1 MCGVCGIWH
10 YRSDKTVDP
19 QTIEQMKQRLE
30 RRGPDD
36 QGTHIDG
43 ALGLGFRRLAII
55 DLSGGRQPM
64 TNARGDLWL
73 VFNGEIYN
81 HESLREELKAR
92 GCQFR
97 TRSDTEVLLYAYQE
111 FGKECVHKLRGMF
124 AFVVWDSQKQQLFA
138 ARDRLGI
145 KPFYFYDDGETF
157 VFASELKALKEGLS
171 KRPDLNLFSLE
182 RFFTYRYVPGQETM
196 WQGVIK
202 LQPGHRLIK
211 TKEQQTIES
220 YWKPS
225 FEDHNTNIST
235 QQYTEQLEE
244 LLSETVKLHLDA
256 DVPLGVLLSGGL
268 DSSTILAFAK
278 AQSNAVKAAFSIGFK
293 QGGEFDETNYAKQVA
308 DHFGIEHVVVKI
320 DEQDFINGLQEFIWF
335 QDEPLA
341 DPTGLPLYLI
351 CQEAKKTVT
360 VLLSGEGADEIFTGY
375 DRYKIAPFLNWNLS
389 ALQGISKLFP
399 SGTYSSRLMSALT
412 AKNMAA
418 KWQAVSS
425 LTTLEMRRN
434 LLTPDLDFSK
444 ANEEFL
450 ENLQNQLVGI
460 KNPIN
465 QMQMMDRNMWL
476 PENMLT
482 KKDRMTMAAS
492 IEARVP
498 FLDHKLVEFG
508 LKLPP
513 SLRLHHFTGKWII
526 RQLVKNKLPENITNR
541 RKTGWPIP
549 LGDWFR
555 NQMKPLAHD
564 VLLGSACRQRGL
576 FSPTA
581 LEKILDEHHQ
591 QKANHGR
598 LIFLLLCMEMW
609 LQAYA

>member
-10 YRSDKTVDP
+10 YQSEKTVDP
-19 QTIEQMKQRLE
+19 QTIEVMKQRLE
-30 RRGPDD
+30 KRGPDD
-36 QGTHIDG
+36 QGTYLDG

-55 DLSGGRQPM
+55 DLSGGHQPM
-64 TNARGDLWL
+64 TNAQKDLWL

-81 HESLREELKAR
+81 HESLREELKSR

-111 FGKECVHKLRGMF
+111 FGEECVHKLRGMF
-124 AFVVWDSQKQQLFA
+124 AFVVWDSKKQQLFA

-157 VFASELKALKEGLS
+157 VFASELKALREGLP
-171 KRPDLNLFSLE
+171 KKLDLNLFSLE
-182 RFFTYRYVPGQETM
+182 RFLTYRYVPGPETM
-196 WQGVIK
+196 WKGVSK

-211 TKEQQTIES
+211 TKNKQLIES

-225 FEDHNTNIST
+225 FEDYNTTIST
-235 QQYTEQLEE
+235 EQYLEQLERI
-244 LLSETVKLHLDA
+244 LFETVKLHLDA

-278 AQSNAVKAAFSIGFK
+278 AQSNSIKAAFSIGFK
-293 QGGEFDETNYAKQVA
+293 QGGEFDETHYAKQVA
-308 DHFGIEHVVVKI
+308 EHFGIEHVILKI
-320 DEQDFINGLQEFIWF
+320 DEQDFLNGLQDFIWF

-351 CQEAKKTVT
+351 CQEAKKSVT

-375 DRYKIAPFLNWNLS
+375 DRYKIAPFLNWNLQ
-389 ALQGISKLFP
+389 LFQGISKMFS
-399 SGTYSSRLMSALT
+399 SGSYKSRFLGALT
-412 AKNMAA
+412 EKNMAA

-425 LTTLEMRRN
+425 LTSLDMRKN
-434 LLTPDLDFSK
+434 LLMPDIDFK
-444 ANEEFL
+444 QANEAFL
-450 ENLQNQLVGI
+450 EDLQKQLAGI
-460 KNPIN
+460 QNPIN

-498 FLDHKLVEFG
+498 FLDHVLVEFG

-513 SLRLHHFTGKWII
+513 SLRLHHFTGKWAV
-526 RQLVKNKLPENITNR
+526 RQIVKNKLPENITNR

-549 LGDWFR
+549 LGTWFR
-555 NQMKPLAHD
+555 NQMKSLSYD
-564 VLLGSACRQRGL
+564 VLLGEQSRQRGL
-576 FSPTA
+576 FSPSA
-581 LEKILDEHHQ
+581 LEKILEEHNKQ
-591 QKANHGR
+591 TVDHGR

-609 LQAYA
+609 LQQYA

>member
-1 MCGVCGIWH
+1 MCGLCGIWH
-10 YRSDKTVDP
+10 YQSQKMVDP
-19 QTIEQMKQRLE
+19 QLIEQMKQRLE

-36 QGTHIDG
+36 QGTYIEG
-43 ALGLGFRRLAII
+43 SLGLGFRRLAII
-55 DLSGGRQPM
+55 DLNGGRQPM
-64 TNARGDLWL
+64 TNARGNLWL

-81 HESLREELKAR
+81 HERLREELKAR

-124 AFVVWDSQKQQLFA
+124 AFAIWDSQKQQLFA

-145 KPFYFYDDGETF
+145 KPFYFYDDNETL
-157 VFASELKALKEGLS
+157 VFASELKALKEGLP
-171 KRPDLNLFSLE
+171 KKPNLNLFSLE
-182 RFFTYRYVPGQETM
+182 RFFTYRYVPGPETM
-196 WQGVIK
+196 WKGVTK
-202 LQPGHRLIK
+202 LQPGQYLIK
-211 TKEQQTIES
+211 TKDKQLIES
-220 YWKPS
+220 YWTPS
-225 FEDHNTNIST
+225 FEDHNTNVST
-235 QQYTEQLEE
+235 KQYTEQLEQI
-244 LLSETVKLHLDA
+244 LLETVRLHLDA

-268 DSSTILAFAK
+268 DSSTILAFSK
-278 AQSNAVKAAFSIGFK
+278 SQPNDIRAAFSIGFK
-293 QGGEFDETNYAKQVA
+293 QDEKFDETHYAKQVA
-308 DHFGIEHVVVKI
+308 EYFDVQHVVIKI
-320 DEQDFINGLQEFIWF
+320 DEQDFVNGLQEFIWL

-351 CQEAKKTVT
+351 CQEARKTVT

-399 SGTYSSRLMSALT
+399 SGTYSSRLISALT
-412 AKNMAA
+412 AKTMAE
-418 KWQAVSS
+418 KWQAISS
-425 LTTLEMRRN
+425 LTTPEMRRN
-434 LLTPDLDFSK
+434 LLTPDLDFNK

-450 ENLQNQLVGI
+450 ENLQNQLIGI
-460 KNPIN
+460 KSPIN
-465 QMQMMDRNMWL
+465 QMQMIDRNLWL

-513 SLRLHHFTGKWII
+513 SLRLHHFTGKWIV
-526 RQLVKNKLPENITNR
+526 RQVAKNKLPKNIIRR

-549 LGDWFR
+549 LGKWLR
-555 NQMKPLAHD
+555 NHMKPLTYD
-564 VLLGSACRQRGL
+564 ILLGNTCRQRGL

-581 LEKILDEHHQ
+581 LEKILNEHHQ
-591 QKANHGR
+591 QQANHSR